1 MLVISDRFQF
11 DPAKLSP
18 RFLVGFAL
26 LLMVRVSMAAEPRVA
41 TPGEELLF
49 EKEIRPLLAKHCF
62 ECHGEKKQEYGLRL
76 DRREHFL
83 KGGDEGKVFNIEKPA
98 ESKILKSI
106 RREGDFPMPPD
117 GKEKLAPEEI
127 SKLSDWLK
135 NGAPWPKEE
144 HAGENPAKA
153 VANHWA
159 FQPVKEPPVPANAS
173 ANAWVR
179 TPIDAFI
186 WEKLQAKNLKPS
198 PAADPRAL
206 LRRATYDVTGLPPS
220 QAELDEFLK
229 DPSPAAYERAV
240 DRLLASPRY
249 GERWGRYWL
258 DLARYADTKGYVFQ
272 EDRAYH
278 YAYVYRDWVINA
290 LNQDLPYDQ
299 FLLKQLAADRVS
311 TDPAQ
316 PDPDRAAQGFLTLG
330 RRFLNNKHDIIDD
343 RIDVV
348 MRTTQALT
356 VACARCHD
364 HKFDPIPTADYY
376 SLYGVFDASKEQ
388 QVPLTA
394 PSEEYTNGL
403 KEREAKVNE
412 YKDAELKK
420 MREQVRQNVGDYLLI
435 SQFKANDESRPE
447 LSKHLGKL
455 NASKFLIERWKKEL
469 ERLGKEHSPVFAP
482 WVALSKLSEKDFA
495 AQAAPICRDIAA
507 KTINGKPVNE
517 RIANMFMGEVPDS
530 IQDVAKRYATL
541 FTDVDKQWQES
552 LKKAADEKQPAPK
565 ELGDKPTEEL
575 RRVLYSD
582 KAVAY
587 IPDDQ
592 AENAFLKPVKD
603 KLKKL
608 RDEVNAWRSSDKAP
622 LQALALI
629 DEEKPAKDHAILLRG
644 NPGRPGAR
652 VPRQFLKVVAGEERK
667 PFSSGSGRLELA
679 RAIASPENP
688 LTARVM
694 VNRIWMHYLGNGL
707 VGTGSDFGIRT
718 GAPTHPE
725 LLDYMAARFVA
736 EGWSLKKLQR
746 QILLSAVYQQA
757 SIDRPEARAIDSE
770 NSLLWRANRRRLDLE
785 ALRDSL
791 LFVSGTLDATMG
803 GPSVEMVNPPK
814 SRRRSV
820 YGYIERQNLP
830 GFFRTFDFASPD
842 NHTSQR
848 FMTTVPQQALFLLNS
863 PFMVE
868 MAAALSRRDDL
879 KDIDQ
884 VPAKVTALF
893 RATLGREPSA
903 DELNAAK
910 EFLGDTPAKPENKD
924 QHQRWLRLAQAL
936 LLTNEFAFVD

>member
-1 MLVISDRFQF
+1 MISGRLQIEPATRTPRWFVGLVSLFV
-11 DPAKLSP
+11 ANLC
-18 RFLVGFAL
+18 LG
-26 LLMVRVSMAAEPRVA
+26 AEPREA
-41 TPGEELLF
+41 TPGEAMLF

-76 DRREHFL
+76 DRRVHFL
-83 KGGDEGKVFNIEKPA
+83 KGTDEGPIFNIEKPH
-98 ESKILKSI
+98 ESKLLKSI
-106 RREGDFPMPPD
+106 RREGDFPMPPE
-117 GKEKLAPEEI
+117 GKEKLTADEVT
-127 SKLSDWLK
+127 KLSDWIK
-135 NGAPWPKEE
+135 SGAPWPKDE
-144 HAGENPAKA
+144 HAGDDPAKA

-159 FQPVKEPPVPANAS
+159 FQPVKEPAVPANPA

-186 WEKLQAKNLKPS
+186 WEKLAAKNLKPS
-198 PAADPRAL
+198 PAADPRTL
-206 LRRATYDVTGLPPS
+206 LRRATYDVTGLPPT
-220 QAELDEFLK
+220 QAEIEEYLK

-290 LNQDLPYDQ
+290 LNRDLPYDQ

-311 TDPAQ
+311 ADPNQ

-376 SLYGVFDASKEQ
+376 SLYGVFEASKEQ
-388 QVPLTA
+388 QVPLAA
-394 PSEEYTNGL
+394 PSEEYTKGL
-403 KEREAKVNE
+403 QEREAKVND
-412 YKDAELKK
+412 YKAAELKK
-420 MREQVRQNVGDYLLI
+420 LREHVRQNVGDYLLLA
-435 SQFKANDESRPE
+435 QFKANDEERPE
-447 LSKHLGKL
+447 LSKHMAKL
-455 NASKFLIERWKKEL
+455 NASRFLIDRWKKEL
-469 ERLGKEHSPVFAP
+469 ERVGKEHSPVFAP
-482 WVALSKLSEKDFA
+482 WVALAKLPENDFA
-495 AQAAPICRDIAA
+495 AQAAPLCRDIAA
-507 KTINGKPVNE
+507 KTLSGKPINE
-517 RIANMFMGEVPDS
+517 RVANLFMGEVPSS

-541 FTDVDKQWQES
+541 FAGVDKQWQET
-552 LKKAADEKQPAPK
+552 LKKAEDEKQPTPK
-565 ELGDKPTEEL
+565 ELSDNTSEEL
-575 RRVLYSD
+575 RRVLYGD
-582 KAVAY
+582 KAVAH
-587 IPDDQ
+587 IADDQ
-592 AENAFLKPVKD
+592 AENAFLKPAKD

-608 RDEVNAWRSSDKAP
+608 REEINDWKASDKAP
-622 LQALALI
+622 LQALALY
-629 DEEKPAKDHAILLRG
+629 DDEKPAKDHPILLRG

-652 VPRQFLKVVAGEERK
+652 VPRQYLKVVAGEERK
-667 PFSSGSGRLELA
+667 PFSNGSGRLELA
-679 RAIASPENP
+679 RAIASPDNP

-694 VNRIWMHYLGNGL
+694 VNRVWMHYFGNGL

-718 GAPTHPE
+718 GPPTHPE
-725 LLDYMAARFVA
+725 LLDYLAARFVA

-757 SIDRPEARAIDSE
+757 STDRPEARAADPE

-791 LFVSGTLDATMG
+791 LVVSGTLDETMG

-868 MAAALSRRDDL
+868 MAAALSRCDDL

-884 VPAKVTALF
+884 VPAKINALF
-893 RATLGREPSA
+893 RATLGREPSTE
-903 DELNAAK
+903 ELAAAQ

-924 QHQRWLRLAQAL
+924 QHQRWLRFAQAL
-936 LLTNEFAFVD
+936 MLTNEFAFVD

>member
-1 MLVISDRFQF
+1 MLVISGRFQF
-11 DPAKLSP
+11 DSAMLCLRS
-18 RFLVGFAL
+18 FVGMAL
-26 LLMVRVSMAAEPRVA
+26 LLMAGAIIAAEPRVA
-41 TPGEELLF
+41 TPGEELMF

-76 DRREHFL
+76 DRRDHFL
-83 KGGDEGKVFNIEKPA
+83 KGSDEGPVFNIGKPA
-98 ESKILKSI
+98 ESKLLKSI
-106 RREGDFPMPPD
+106 RREGDFAMPPD
-117 GKEKLAPEEI
+117 SKEKLSPEEV
-127 SKLSDWLK
+127 SKLSDWIK
-135 NGAPWPKEE
+135 NGAPWPKQE
-144 HAGENPAKA
+144 HAGEDPAKA

-159 FQPVKEPPVPANAS
+159 FQPVKESPVPANPAG
-173 ANAWVR
+173 NAWVR
-179 TPIDAFI
+179 TPVDAFI
-186 WEKLQAKNLKPS
+186 WEKLAAKNLQPS
-198 PAADPRAL
+198 PAADPRTL

-290 LNQDLPYDQ
+290 LNRDLPYDQ
-299 FLLKQLAADRVS
+299 FLLKQLAADLVS
-311 TDPAQ
+311 TDPNQ

-388 QVPLTA
+388 QVPLA
-394 PSEEYTNGL
+394 PPSAEYTNGL
-403 KEREAKVNE
+403 QEREAKVND
-412 YKDAELKK
+412 YKNTELKK
-420 MREQVRQNVGDYLLI
+420 LREHIRQNVGDYLLLA
-435 SQFKANDESRPE
+435 QYKANDEARPE

-455 NASKFLIERWKKEL
+455 NASKFLVERWKKEL
-469 ERLGKEHSPVFAP
+469 DRLEKEHSPVFAP
-482 WVALSKLSEKDFA
+482 FLALSKLPEKDFA
-495 AQAAPICRDIAA
+495 AQAAPLCRDIAA
-507 KTINGKPVNE
+507 KTLQSKPINDRV
-517 RIANMFMGEVPDS
+517 ANIFMGEVPDS
-530 IQDVAKRYATL
+530 IHAVAQRYTSL
-541 FTDVDKQWQES
+541 FADVDQQWQAA
-552 LKKAADEKQPAPK
+552 LKKAADEKQPTPQS
-565 ELGDKPTEEL
+565 LGDQPSEEL
-575 RRVLYSD
+575 RRVLYGD
-582 KAVAY
+582 KAVAH

-592 AENAFLKPVKD
+592 AENAFLKPAKD

-608 RDEVNAWRSSDKAP
+608 REEVNDWRASDKAP
-622 LQALALI
+622 LQALAMY
-629 DEEKPAKDHAILLRG
+629 DDEKPAKDHPILLRG
-644 NPGRPGAR
+644 NPGRHGAR
-652 VPRQFLKVVAGEERK
+652 VPRQYLKVVAGEKRQ
-667 PFSSGSGRLELA
+667 PFSNGSGRLELA

-694 VNRIWMHYLGNGL
+694 VNRVWMHYFGSGL

-718 GAPTHPE
+718 APPTHPE
-725 LLDYMAARFVA
+725 LLDYLAARFVA
-736 EGWSLKKLQR
+736 EGWSLKKLHR
-746 QILLSAVYQQA
+746 QILLSAVYQQSSA
-757 SIDRPEARAIDSE
+757 DRPEARAIDPE

-791 LFVSGTLDATMG
+791 LVVSGTLDETMG

-868 MAAALSRRDDL
+868 MAAALSRREDV

-884 VPAKVTALF
+884 VPAKVTAIF
-893 RATLGREPSA
+893 RATLGREPNA
-903 DELNAAK
+903 DEMTAAQ

-924 QHQRWLRLAQAL
+924 QHQRWLRFAQAL
-936 LLTNEFAFVD
+936 MLTNEFAFVD

>member
-1 MLVISDRFQF
+1 MLVTCGRFQF
-11 DPAKLSP
+11 EPAP
-18 RFLVGFAL
+18 FAWRFFAGLAL
-26 LLMVRVSMAAEPRVA
+26 LLTSSWSLAVEPLAA
-41 TPGEELLF
+41 TPEEAEKF

-76 DRREHFL
+76 DRRSFFL
-83 KGGDEGKVFNIEKPA
+83 KGSDEGAVFNPEKPA
-98 ESKILKSI
+98 QSKILKSL
-106 RREGDFPMPPD
+106 RREGDYPMPPD
-117 GKEKLAPEEI
+117 DRPKLAPEEVA
-127 SKLSDWLK
+127 KLTDWLK
-135 NGAPWPKEE
+135 GGAPWPKEE
-144 HAGENPAKA
+144 HTGENPAKT

-159 FQPVKEPPVPANAS
+159 FQPVREPPVPANAA
-173 ANAWVR
+173 ANDWAR

-186 WEKLQAKNLKPS
+186 WEKLAAKNLQPN
-198 PAADPRAL
+198 PAADPRTL
-206 LRRATYDVTGLPPS
+206 LRRATFDVTGMPPT

-272 EDRAYH
+272 EDRVYH

-290 LNQDLPYDQ
+290 LNKDLPYDQ
-299 FLLKQLAADRVS
+299 FLLKQLAADRVAA
-311 TDPAQ
+311 DPAQ

-388 QVPLTA
+388 QVPITA

-403 KEREAKVNE
+403 KEREATVNE

-420 MREQVRQNVGDYLLI
+420 LREHVRQNVGDYLLLA
-435 SQFKANDESRPE
+435 QFKANDEARPE
-447 LSKHLGKL
+447 LSKHMAKL
-455 NASKFLIERWKKEL
+455 NASKFLLERWKKEV
-469 ERLGKEHSPVFAP
+469 ERFGKEHSPVFAP
-482 WVALSKLSEKDFA
+482 WVALAKLPEKDFA
-495 AQAAPICRDIAA
+495 AQAAPICREIAS
-507 KTINGKPVNE
+507 KKLNGKPINE
-517 RIANMFMGEVPDS
+517 RVANMFMGEVPAS

-541 FTDVDKQWQES
+541 FADVDKQWQET
-552 LKKAADEKQPAPK
+552 LKKAVDEKQPAPK
-565 ELGDKPTEEL
+565 EIDDKPTEEL
-575 RRVLYSD
+575 RRVIYSD
-582 KAVAY
+582 KSFAN

-592 AENAFLKPVKD
+592 AENAFLKPTKD

-608 RDEVNAWRSSDKAP
+608 REEVNQWRSSDKAP

-652 VPRQFLKVVAGEERK
+652 VPRQFLKVVAGDERK

-694 VNRIWMHYLGNGL
+694 VNRVWMHYFGSGL
-707 VGTGSDFGIRT
+707 VATGSDFGIRT
-718 GAPTHPE
+718 GPPTHPE
-725 LLDYMAARFVA
+725 LLDYLAARFVA

-746 QILLSAVYQQA
+746 QILLSAAYQQA
-757 SIDRPEARAIDSE
+757 SVDRPDARAIDSE

-791 LFVSGTLDATMG
+791 LAVSGTLDETRG
-803 GPSVEMVNPPK
+803 GPSIEMVNPPK

-868 MAAALSRRDDL
+868 MAAALSRRDEVKDL
-879 KDIDQ
+879 DQ
-884 VPAKVTALF
+884 VPAKVTKLF
-893 RATLGREPSA
+893 QLTLGREPSA
-903 DELNAAK
+903 EELAAAQ

-924 QHQRWLRLAQAL
+924 HHQRWLRFAQAL
-936 LLTNEFAFVD
+936 MLTNEFTFVD